1 MKYQYVAYTEDK
13 KIKRGTI
20 DAAST
25 RAAEV
30 ALIKEG
36 FQRVLDLQDKHSR
49 HKHRRAISLGSSPV
63 KNSDILE
70 FSGELAILLH
80 SGIPIVKALELIEG
94 QTGKPAMKTVIAT
107 IVSDLRGGMSFSQ
120 AIREHP
126 RVFSTTYCTVIK
138 AAEQSG
144 EFDKG
149 LQHMTDYLEKQEDA
163 KKRIKRALMYPILVV
178 ILAIGVSVLLTTVVL
193 PPMLGMFQS
202 LGADL
207 PIATKVLVAITSFVL
222 DYKLYVLAAIVAL
235 PVIIIAYTRAPSNKY
250 KIDKLML
257 RIPLI
262 GQVILRT
269 NLLYFCR
276 TLAMLLEAG
285 VQISDVLTTCIS
297 TVNNGRIREAFSEGE
312 KTLLKGQP
320 FSQAMAATKMF
331 PASSIEA
338 LVVAEQTGELET
350 TLKNIAGYFEKTNSE
365 KMDYM
370 ISIIEPAL
378 TIAIGLVVCLIA
390 ISIIAPMYSITGA
403 LN

>member
-13 KIKRGTI
+13 KIKRGII

-25 RAAEV
+25 RAAEI

-36 FQRVLDLQDKHSR
+36 FQRVLDLQDKDSR
-49 HKHRRAISLGSSPV
+49 HKHRRAFSLGSSPV
-63 KNSDILE
+63 TDSDVMV
-70 FSGELAILLH
+70 FSGELAILLRA
-80 SGIPIVKALELIEG
+80 GITITNALELIEK
-94 QTGKPAMKTVIAT
+94 QTGKPAMRIVIAT
-107 IVSDLRGGMSFSQ
+107 IVSDLRGGKPFSQ
-120 AIREHP
+120 AINQHP
-126 RVFSTTYCTVIK
+126 TVFSSTYCAVIK
-138 AAEQSG
+138 AAEKSG

-149 LQHMTDYLEKQEDA
+149 LQHMTDYLEKQEDV
-163 KKRIKRALMYPILVV
+163 KKRIKRALAYPIMVV
-178 ILAIGVSVLLTTVVL
+178 VLAIGVSVLLTTVVL
-193 PPMLGMFQS
+193 PPMLGMFES
-202 LGADL
+202 LGADV
-207 PIATKVLVAITSFVL
+207 PFATRMLIAITSFVL
-222 DYKLYVLAAIVAL
+222 DYKLYVLAAIAGL
-235 PVIIIAYTRAPSNKY
+235 PVLIIVYTRAPSNKY

-257 RIPLI
+257 RLPLV

-276 TLAMLLEAG
+276 TSAMLLETG
-285 VQISDVLTTCIS
+285 VQISDVLTTSIS
-297 TVNNGRIREAFSEGE
+297 TVNNRRIREAFSEGE
-312 KTLLKGQP
+312 KTLLRGQP

-378 TIAIGLVVCLIA
+378 TIVIGLVVCLIA
-390 ISIIAPMYSITGA
+390 IAIIAPMYSITGA